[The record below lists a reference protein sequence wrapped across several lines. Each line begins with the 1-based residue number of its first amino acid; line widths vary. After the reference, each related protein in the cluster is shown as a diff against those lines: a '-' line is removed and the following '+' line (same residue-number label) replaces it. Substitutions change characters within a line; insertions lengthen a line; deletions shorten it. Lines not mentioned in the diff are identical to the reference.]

1 MDNLRRILQER
12 EQVPPLR
19 AARARRTFAA
29 SVYRLRPLSLGISSL
44 VLISLLA
51 LLYLNLVA
59 LATKAN
65 QDLQHLSAQ
74 QAQLQQENQELRQQQ
89 GELQAPGFIAQRARA
104 LGMVP
109 ADPSTVQTIVLP
121 PQPSN
126 TDHSLGQGGR
136 WRYFW

>member
-1 MDNLRRILQER
+1 MDNLRRILQEP

-29 SVYRLRPLSLGISSL
+29 SLYRLGPLSLGILGL

-65 QDLQHLSAQ
+65 QDLQDLSAR
-74 QAQLQQENQELRQQQ
+74 QAQLQQQNQALQEQQ
-89 GELQAPGFIAQRARA
+89 GTLQSPAYIGQRASEM
-104 LGMVP
+104 GMVP
-109 ADPSTVQTIVLP
+109 ADPSTVQTIVLA
-121 PQPSN
+121 PQAP
-126 TDHSLGQGGR
+126 DAGRSLAPGSH

>member
-1 MDNLRRILQER
+1 MDNLTRILQER
-12 EQVPPLR
+12 EQVSPLQ
-19 AARARRTFAA
+19 AARARRTFTA
-29 SVYRLRPLSLGISSL
+29 SVYRLSPLSLGISSV

-65 QDLQHLSAQ
+65 QDLQNLSMR
-74 QAQLQQENQELRQQQ
+74 QAQLQQQNQGLRQQQ
-89 GELQAPGFIAQRARA
+89 GELQSPGYITQRARA

-121 PQPSN
+121 PQPSD
-126 TDHSLGQGGR
+126 TERALLRGGYR
-136 WRYFW
+136 SYFL